1 MEGHHMEQSI
11 KTYHQYALLHLA
23 VLHADFGCY
32 GEAISA
38 MNECIAT
45 GKVVRLYASISF

>member
-1 MEGHHMEQSI
+1 MESQGVDHI

-45 GKVVRLYASISF
+45 GEPDLSFQR